1 MIIGK
6 AQRRSDNAAETFST
20 SPVSVSSM
28 KPSWTLRQL
37 LAILRG
43 MALMVA
49 LLWGLILLN
58 LVPSL
63 VRGGLSG
70 VRDRIARVAI
80 AGVPPEQWSIAV
92 TRMYEALGATFA
104 FGLILYLA
112 QRYLGR
118 KLTSRS
124 FAPDRR

>member
-1 MIIGK
+1 
-6 AQRRSDNAAETFST
+6 
-20 SPVSVSSM
+20 
-28 KPSWTLRQL
+28 
-37 LAILRG
+37 